1 MTTKLKPRIPSE
13 LRSAL
18 TVINNSLADVEIAK
32 AVEQVGHL
40 KMALMEGKRLSDIA
54 IEAAIK
60 LNDIKE
66 LLRKANEDKL
76 TAKKIANEAYQK
88 FYDTAKASF
97 GKSILKS
104 LGLKGVKFCE
114 TEGFISNVKMVFDHA
129 AKMEQIQEVLSKAGF
144 DQARLQADYTKIVT
158 FEIALQTYWTAQN
171 ARKQAV
177 QAKDIS
183 FNELKAWLEPY
194 LNATMILF
202 HDKQDMLVK
211 LGIKSHKE
219 PKKTPPMVKTPTPFD
234 LIGPLIDTST
244 GSKIAISTNV
254 SSSIS

>member
-104 LGLKGVKFCE
+104 LAPRF
-114 TEGFISNVKMVFDHA
+114 
-129 AKMEQIQEVLSKAGF
+129 
-144 DQARLQADYTKIVT
+144 
-158 FEIALQTYWTAQN
+158 
-171 ARKQAV
+171 
-177 QAKDIS
+177 
-183 FNELKAWLEPY
+183 
-194 LNATMILF
+194 
-202 HDKQDMLVK
+202 
-211 LGIKSHKE
+211 
-219 PKKTPPMVKTPTPFD
+219 
-234 LIGPLIDTST
+234 
-244 GSKIAISTNV
+244 
-254 SSSIS
+254 